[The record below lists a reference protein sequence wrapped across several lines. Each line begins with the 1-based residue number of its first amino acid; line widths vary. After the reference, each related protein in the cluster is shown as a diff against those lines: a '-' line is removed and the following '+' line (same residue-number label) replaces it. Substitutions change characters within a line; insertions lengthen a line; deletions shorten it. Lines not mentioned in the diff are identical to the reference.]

1 MFMKRAVLLLCLLLV
16 GPTVV
21 YADGFN
27 VELSNSSARFIYA
40 TEMYGSQY
48 GPMDMEFG
56 AYFDE
61 NKDKMLTVGLLVR
74 NDTLDSPLV
83 ISIGTRFY
91 YASAGN
97 APGETQSNIAALTIG
112 GELLYFPKNLKG
124 IGFGAFAFAAPSVVA
139 FMDAEGFREYGA
151 RLEYEITKQA
161 SIYGGFAEAKA
172 DLKNGMTATIK
183 QGFFVGLGMR
193 F

>member
-1 MFMKRAVLLLCLLLV
+1 MSVKRVILLLCVLLA
-16 GPTVV
+16 GPTVAN
-21 YADGFN
+21 ADAFN
-27 VELSNSSARFIYA
+27 LELSNASARFIYA

-97 APGETQSNIAALTIG
+97 APGETQHNVAALTIG

-139 FMDAEGFREYGA
+139 FLDADGFREYGA
-151 RLEYEITKQA
+151 RVEYEITKQA
-161 SIYGGFAEAKA
+161 SIYGGYAEAKA
-172 DLKNGMTATIK
+172 DIKDGTTATIK
-183 QGFFVGLGMR
+183 QGLFVGLGMR